1 MLTLNV
7 NRRQHQ
13 IDAEATTPLLYERV
27 RAVSDASGN
36 RRRNEPDGRPG
47 PEHYADQFGWNS
59 PLLDI
64 RRQEG

>member
-47 PEHYADQFGWNS
+47 PEHHAD
-59 PLLDI
+59 
-64 RRQEG
+64 